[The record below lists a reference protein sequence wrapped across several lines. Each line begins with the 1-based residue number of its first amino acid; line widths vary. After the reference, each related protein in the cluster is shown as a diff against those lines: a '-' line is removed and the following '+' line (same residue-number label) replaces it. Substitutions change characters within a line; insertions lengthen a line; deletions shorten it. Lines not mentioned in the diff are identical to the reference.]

1 LNLDRL
7 AAKIFADRSAL
18 PIDSLAHLKR
28 PLVFTNGCFDILH
41 SGHVELFCRA
51 RDLGETLV
59 VGLNSDDSVRGLKG
73 SERPLN
79 LWPERARVIAALFAV
94 DTVIGFAE
102 GTPENLI
109 RFLGPDVHVKGG
121 DYRPE
126 ELPERDAVLSVG
138 GRIEIIPLLNG
149 FSTTG
154 LIERMRNG

>member
-1 LNLDRL
+1 MNLDRL
-7 AAKIFADRSAL
+7 QAKIFPDANSFREGLSR
-18 PIDSLAHLKR
+18 LKR

-73 SERPLN
+73 PERPLN
-79 LWPERARVIAALFAV
+79 RWFERSRVIAALFAV
-94 DTVIGFAE
+94 DYVLGFAE
-102 GTPENLI
+102 ATPEALI
-109 RFLGPDVHVKGG
+109 RLIRPDVHVKGG
-121 DYRPE
+121 DYRPDD
-126 ELPERDAVLSVG
+126 LPEREAVLSGG
-138 GRIEIIPLLNG
+138 GRIEIVPLLGG